1 MVSWL
6 DSGGWWLVGVAVLT
20 VVGYRMGWLG
30 KASRKPKPGQAGVVF
45 VRVVPP
51 ASNTARKIMV
61 LAVLGGLG
69 WFFWYVMGTRCN
81 GGC

>member
-1 MVSWL
+1 MISWL

-45 VRVVPP
+45 VQVVPP
-51 ASNTARKIMV
+51 ASNVVRNIAR
-61 LAVLGGLG
+61 LLVLGGLA
-69 WFFWYVMGTRCN
+69 WFVWWAMHTK
-81 GGC
+81 